1 MPPIPDQ
8 QLEERILMAARRLW
22 REHGEKGL
30 TLRGVA
36 RAAGTTTPTVYKR
49 FRNKDAIQ
57 LALAIHVR
65 SELFEEMFKSS
76 RVEEIYRRYL
86 AHAEAHPHEH
96 ELLRLSWS
104 QLFSPG
110 RPRLG
115 RVWTLGQMAARFG
128 GQPEDYEQLFDAL
141 VPALPR
147 HRDSD
152 YRRRRHGNQ
161 QGDARNLHQNLRP
174 HDRKRWSL
182 PFLTRVGGGRKLAL
196 DFGVGFWVAQRFTAA
211 INYIHLSAGFSR

>member
-8 QLEERILMAARRLW
+8 QLEERILRAARRLW

-110 RPRLG
+110 RPRIG

-141 VPALPR
+141 FLLC
-147 HRDSD
+147 
-152 YRRRRHGNQ
+152 HGT
-161 QGDARNLHQNLRP
+161 ATLI
-174 HDRKRWSL
+174 
-182 PFLTRVGGGRKLAL
+182 TVGGDTATNKEMRETCIKIC
-196 DFGVGFWVAQRFTAA
+196 DRMIENVGVFR
-211 INYIHLSAGFSR
+211 S